1 MTWQTV
7 IKRNSNRIRIFT
19 VRPSLKDVLSNWSDT
34 ANFNRAYTL
43 KEIRAEIKDDLINHL
58 EQNLGKRRHSII
70 MSLKNMENAPVW
82 KWDNTMSAI
91 LVDELA
97 WDKTEARG
105 RGLRTY
111 ERVV

>member
-1 MTWQTV
+1 MTWQKI
-7 IKRNSNRIRIFT
+7 IKGNANRIRIYT
-19 VRPSLKDVLSNWSDT
+19 VKPSLKSVLSDWSDT
-34 ANFNRAYTL
+34 ADFNRAYTL
-43 KEIRAEIKDDLINHL
+43 REIRAEIKDDLVNQL
-58 EQNLGKRRHSII
+58 EQDLGKRRHSVLI
-70 MSLKNMENAPVW
+70 SLRDMETSPVW

-97 WDKTEARG
+97 WDKTKSLG